1 MPPVK
6 KRKATNTVRR
16 EEAEALRKQMAVLQ
30 NQVHKLQ
37 AQAEQ
42 AVMTPSD
49 HLQLLTRSL
58 RTKNV
63 LQELLQDQKMV
74 LAGAQSELMDFQEK
88 RVINPLYT
96 YIHLPRCWDKR
107 KQTLIDLKD
116 EKLTKALQYIHARSK
131 NLNLEARH
139 SSEDRYKDAD
149 GNFCCNRFE
158 VNHLV
163 GVKSLKE
170 VYDAAKFFLTNVEI
184 STTEALG
191 NITVREDYDTVG
203 NDESIGSFRLISARP
218 SGIVTESHK
227 VLYDKYYDH
236 HTLLDGR
243 PCLVMV
249 TDSVDKDD
257 LHPYDPKSRVRLDV
271 SATLFMTEMR
281 QKQPR
286 GRKKDITGGFD
297 CVQGTAGATAD
308 DEEGEKEMIV
318 VIQSAVFLKAVSPQ
332 IDVRA
337 DALSAIGDGTASWI
351 RVMLQSIREFVD
363 AL

>member
-6 KRKATNTVRR
+6 KRRATNTVRR
-16 EEAEALRKQMAVLQ
+16 EEAEALRKQIAVLQ
-30 NQVHKLQ
+30 SQVHKLQ
-37 AQAEQ
+37 AQAEP
-42 AVMTPSD
+42 AVITPSD
-49 HLQLLTRSL
+49 HSH
-58 RTKNV
+58 
-63 LQELLQDQKMV
+63 
-74 LAGAQSELMDFQEK
+74 SELMDFQEK
-88 RVINPLYT
+88 RAINPL
-96 YIHLPRCWDKR
+96 PE
-107 KQTLIDLKD
+107 D
-116 EKLTKALQYIHARSK
+116 EKLTKALQYILARSK

-149 GNFCCNRFE
+149 RNFCCSRFE

-163 GVKSLKE
+163 GVKSLKK
-170 VYDAAKFFLTNVEI
+170 VYEAAKFFLTNVEI

-257 LHPYDPKSRVRLDV
+257 LHPYDPKSRVQLDV
-271 SATLFMTEMR
+271 SATLFMTELR

-286 GRKKDITGGFD
+286 GRKKYISGGFD
-297 CVQGTAGATAD
+297 CVQGTAGATAA

-318 VIQSAVFLKAVSPQ
+318 LIQSAVFLKAVSSQ

-351 RVMLQSIREFVD
+351 RAMLQSIREFID

>member
-96 YIHLPRCWDKR
+96 
-107 KQTLIDLKD
+107 
-116 EKLTKALQYIHARSK
+116 
-131 NLNLEARH
+131 
-139 SSEDRYKDAD
+139 
-149 GNFCCNRFE
+149 
-158 VNHLV
+158 
-163 GVKSLKE
+163 
-170 VYDAAKFFLTNVEI
+170 
-184 STTEALG
+184 
-191 NITVREDYDTVG
+191 
-203 NDESIGSFRLISARP
+203 
-218 SGIVTESHK
+218 
-227 VLYDKYYDH
+227 
-236 HTLLDGR
+236 
-243 PCLVMV
+243 
-249 TDSVDKDD
+249 VDKDD

>member
-6 KRKATNTVRR
+6 KRRATNTVRR
-16 EEAEALRKQMAVLQ
+16 EEAEALRKQIAVLQ
-30 NQVHKLQ
+30 SQVHKLQ
-37 AQAEQ
+37 AQAEP
-42 AVMTPSD
+42 AVITPSD
-49 HLQLLTRSL
+49 HSH
-58 RTKNV
+58 
-63 LQELLQDQKMV
+63 
-74 LAGAQSELMDFQEK
+74 SELMDFQEK
-88 RVINPLYT
+88 RAINPLYT
-96 YIHLPRCWDKR
+96 YIHLP
-107 KQTLIDLKD
+107 
-116 EKLTKALQYIHARSK
+116 S
-131 NLNLEARH
+131 
-139 SSEDRYKDAD
+139 
-149 GNFCCNRFE
+149 RFE

-163 GVKSLKE
+163 GVKSLKK
-170 VYDAAKFFLTNVEI
+170 VYEAAKFFLTNVEI

-257 LHPYDPKSRVRLDV
+257 LHPYDPKSRVQLDV
-271 SATLFMTEMR
+271 SATLFMTELR

-286 GRKKDITGGFD
+286 GRKKYISGGFD
-297 CVQGTAGATAD
+297 CVQGTAGATAA

-318 VIQSAVFLKAVSPQ
+318 LIQSAVFLKAVSSQ

-351 RVMLQSIREFVD
+351 RAMLQSIREFID

>member
-96 YIHLPRCWDKR
+96 
-107 KQTLIDLKD
+107 
-116 EKLTKALQYIHARSK
+116 
-131 NLNLEARH
+131 
-139 SSEDRYKDAD
+139 
-149 GNFCCNRFE
+149 
-158 VNHLV
+158 
-163 GVKSLKE
+163 
-170 VYDAAKFFLTNVEI
+170 
-184 STTEALG
+184 
-191 NITVREDYDTVG
+191 
-203 NDESIGSFRLISARP
+203 FRLISARP